1 MTLPPG
7 VRIEDPCAYCGRR
20 LAQVGEMGCGSQEIR
35 DPDRLCHVVDWAR
48 RQGGKSGQWQS
59 KAAR

>member
-20 LAQVGEMGCGSQEIR
+20 LAQVGEMGCGSQEMR
-35 DPDRLCHVVDWAR
+35 DADRLCHVVDWAR
-48 RQGGKSGQWQS
+48 RQGGKLNRGGT
-59 KAAR
+59 K

>member
-7 VRIEDPCAYCGRR
+7 VRIEDPCAYCGCR

-48 RQGGKSGQWQS
+48 RQGAKSDQGHS
-59 KAAR
+59 KATR